1 MPVNPSGASSENAE
15 LQQTIYGLYT
25 ALAATS
31 PLDPE
36 TGLGGKL
43 LFAGDLGSARHLLYA
58 ANIAGGA
65 SLAASIDP
73 MAQRQA
79 MRDGVVDF
87 LVTSLDEALR
97 IMKNEIR
104 KRQTVSVS
112 VGLEPAEAVRQM
124 LERGVLPD
132 LLPPGSW
139 SEVKTGLSEAA
150 TQALRDQGA
159 QPIGAQHVNAQD
171 VSAQDVP
178 KQDNCGS
185 ESARGVYATWAVD
198 RDAAQW
204 LPRIDAR
211 LSQIL
216 PDEDVLRRRWLKLAP
231 RYLGRVAQKQ
241 HGVGLN
247 VVESKA
253 LRDAVSALLAGQ
265 DNLPAVYLDGEPLR

>member
-1 MPVNPSGASSENAE
+1 MPVNPSGASSENAD
-15 LQQTIYGLYT
+15 LQQTVYGLYT
-25 ALAATS
+25 ALTAAS

-43 LFAGDLGSARHLLYA
+43 LFAGELSSARHLLYA

-97 IMKNEIR
+97 ILKNEIR

-139 SEVKTGLSEAA
+139 SEVRTGLSEASM
-150 TQALRDQGA
+150 QALRDQGA
-159 QPIGAQHVNAQD
+159 QQVNEQD
-171 VSAQDVP
+171 TRD
-178 KQDNCGS
+178 D
-185 ESARGVYATWAVD
+185 SAREVYATWSVD
-198 RDAAQW
+198 RDAALW

-211 LSQIL
+211 VIEML
-216 PDEDVLRRRWLKLAP
+216 PDGDVLRHRWLKLAP

-241 HGVGLN
+241 HGVGLS
-247 VVESKA
+247 VVESEA
-253 LRDAVSALLAGQ
+253 LREAVAALLAGQ
-265 DNLPAVYLDGEPLR
+265 DNLPEVYLAGEPLR

>member
-31 PLDPE
+31 PLDSE

-43 LFAGDLGSARHLLYA
+43 LFAGDLSSARHLLYA

-97 IMKNEIR
+97 ILKNEIR

-150 TQALRDQGA
+150 TQALCDQGA
-159 QPIGAQHVNAQD
+159 QPIGAQHVN
-171 VSAQDVP
+171 AQDVP

-216 PDEDVLRRRWLKLAP
+216 PDEDVLRHRWLKLAP

-265 DNLPAVYLDGEPLR
+265 DNLPAVYLAGEPLR